1 MASTSDDTTNAPI
14 AGVDTS
20 SAPMSARE
28 RKKREVEEKMKA
40 NKRAKEDRETA
51 LRDARLT
58 QSDGRIAERTVIKN
72 SIALG
77 AYTIST
83 PPTLQLLVKTLGML
97 QGLLLS
103 QEWVRRRQ
111 DGILNLTAFQRAD
124 PVGALARAA
133 NDEGDVREA
142 ALKMLAI
149 IQVLYDYVTAR
160 TGDASQIAE
169 GREASRDPEE
179 RNREAPAWSAADGG
193 YTRLNFGID
202 EAASPEGVQA
212 FHDWGK
218 SATQEDIDAL
228 AAAGRPA
235 SEAPAR
241 IPNVET
247 MCPAGDAVQPPVF
260 VAAPARKS
268 KSVPMLTIA
277 AVALLIKRAK
287 VAISVA
293 PNKIAPLGELNNK
306 IKKMG
311 LIEAGIA
318 RLATTLGAQLG
329 NGTNP
334 ADAIE
339 DFREANLF
347 TYSHDVGD
355 HDIKAFNAWVDAA
368 LADGYAVISI
378 HDEAD
383 TLVKKVPKAG
393 AKAPAIELLRPN
405 YSLSRTRT
413 VLVGATLLA
422 TVQDDSLWG
431 SLLHREPHDM
441 VAYLCAEG
449 LLIPPLEP
457 TDQSVQYIGIDHC
470 VDVKYSEEDPANK
483 LAFTFRNVLDHM
495 KELRPSFRY
504 VQEESA
510 KARLLAAQ
518 SKAVVPLTLADG
530 TLEHITAAQARHDS
544 TVAVKQLA
552 VDAVMAKTRAD
563 YYKPDEVPKFFP
575 SMPQGNLHIFHDE
588 AGTAMLGARTRAF
601 IATSPLEK
609 AQKRRA
615 DDVEEHWLSKALVVS
630 CTATQQ
636 ASKTDLAGGLGG
648 YVKLA
653 IEEALAQGQPLAV
666 LSYTSV
672 GVAGI
677 ARSTGIPPDAD
688 HTFNPADQVKLFL
701 VLRVPA
707 EEVKEDDDG
716 VPVEEEFVWA
726 CCPFTAH
733 ADAPAALAKAHA
745 VFAEMR
751 LPAPRP
757 LDARDLR
764 RVRHVRGGDHA
775 LVQRPHHPVRRRRG
789 AEQRVHYLPKS
800 MVLCHATLKQLNV
813 LYQMLGRS
821 MNLLQSIILD
831 GYTIDVLT
839 HPYTLARV
847 QCYYLIEQFMVKCMK
862 GAAHFELRQPDKM
875 MGALVRFAEEQTA
888 RYGLDVADFLGKSRV
903 GLRNLSLNKTLALG
917 DKRNG
922 GELVNLSDLRAPGAT
937 SSTGASDYDDD
948 DDDEAL
954 GLVSQHL
961 GVQGTHE
968 CVRDTFGWR
977 ACIDKFEAQW
987 PVRPHFKTKATGDAA
1002 DKAAANKGFIDQCT
1016 KPEKDALVKQ
1026 PTYKRDGTRASDGKC
1041 AFQLPLKLAP
1051 YADLIHRVLPVWFA
1065 LLWKL
1070 MVHKQWPGH
1079 ADEMAVSTRVT
1090 FAKNAAYRI
1099 FARSKHALS
1108 LLICSGQ
1115 FVPIPNEESWV
1126 VQLTTFTEQL
1136 GDTPERRKQAL
1147 QHMLRVLAWNTEAR
1161 SAAANNHANHV
1172 TDLHI
1177 FLERLYACEEVNE
1190 LPWNMPQLNKSPDWF
1205 AADPKV
1211 LSGTLHANDADV
1223 CTYEEYTLHK
1233 IQGIQD
1239 MGYLQ
1244 LP

>member
-77 AYTIST
+77 AYTFST

-701 VLRVPA
+701 VMRVRS

-716 VPVEEEFVWA
+716 VPEEEEYVWA

-745 VFAEMR
+745 VFVEMGCPHLIPSMR
-751 LPAPRP
+751 VIYVGYDMFAAATTLSCS
-757 LDARDLR
+757 DLTIR
-764 RVRHVRGGDHA
+764 FTDGDS
-775 LVQRPHHPVRRRRG
+775 
-789 AEQRVHYLPKS
+789 EQRVHYLPKS
-800 MVLCHATLKQLNV
+800 MVLCHAMLKQLNV

-847 QCYYLIEQFMVKCMK
+847 KCYYLIEQFMVKCMK
-862 GAAHFELRQPDKM
+862 GAAHAELRQPDKM
-875 MGALVRFAEEQTA
+875 MGALVQFAEEQTKTF
-888 RYGLDVADFLGKSRV
+888 GLPVDEFLGKSRV
-903 GLRNLSLNKTLALG
+903 GLRNLSLNATLDKG

-922 GELVNLSDLRAPGAT
+922 GELVDLSDLRAPGVA

-948 DDDEAL
+948 DGDYVAVGDFVGE
-954 GLVSQHL
+954 HL
-961 GVQGTHE
+961 IVQGTHE
-968 CVRDTFGWR
+968 VAKDIFGWR
-977 ACIDKFEAQW
+977 GCIGKPEAQW
-987 PVRPHFKTKATGDAA
+987 PVRPNFNMEATGNMTDR
-1002 DKAAANKGFIDQCT
+1002 AAANKGFIDQCT
-1016 KPEKDALVKQ
+1016 LPEKDALVKQ
-1026 PTYKRDGTRASDGKC
+1026 PTYRRDGTKASDGKP
-1041 AFQLPLKLAP
+1041 AFYDPLKLAP
-1051 YADLIHRVLPVWFA
+1051 YTDLVCRVLPVWFA
-1065 LLWKL
+1065 LAWKL
-1070 MVHKQWPGH
+1070 AVYKQWDGH
-1079 ADEMAVSTRVT
+1079 DASVSEAQRVNY
-1090 FAKNAAYRI
+1090 AKEHAHRMWSRARAALG
-1099 FARSKHALS
+1099 F
-1108 LLICSGQ
+1108 LICTGQ
-1115 FVPIPNEESWV
+1115 LAPIPNQENWIT
-1126 VQLTTFTEQL
+1126 QLTTFTEQL

-1147 QHMLRVLAWNTEAR
+1147 QHMLRALAWNTAQH
-1161 SAAANNHANHV
+1161 ANHTNHV
-1172 TDLHI
+1172 TDLSI
-1177 FLERLYACEEVNE
+1177 FLERLLACKDVKSE
-1190 LPWNMPQLNKSPDWF
+1190 PWNMPELKKKPDWF
-1205 AADPKV
+1205 AKDARIISRTAHVD
-1211 LSGTLHANDADV
+1211 DADV
-1223 CTYEEYTLHK
+1223 CTHEEYTLDTTHDPLA
-1233 IQGIQD
+1233 QPMD
-1239 MGYLQ
+1239 YLT